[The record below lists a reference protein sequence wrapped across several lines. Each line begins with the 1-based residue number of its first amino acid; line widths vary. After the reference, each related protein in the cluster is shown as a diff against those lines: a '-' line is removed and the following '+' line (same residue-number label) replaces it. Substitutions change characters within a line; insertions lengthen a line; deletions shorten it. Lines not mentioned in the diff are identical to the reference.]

1 MTTDKNRLRKT
12 YPFFRQQPVF
22 ASGGGGGGGGGETT
36 DVFWYSTTDNA
47 IYTTGSVIIRGGMT
61 SYDSPSDVGSD
72 VFFYV
77 SGSKNCLTGSRPGA
91 AVFGGD
97 VRISGSLVQGEHYT
111 STPIV
116 AWGLSSHAEGRAT
129 QARGNYSHAEGTYTI
144 AGKAVDHAEG
154 WSSEAR
160 GGTSHAEGY
169 LAITTNAQAHA
180 EGDRTLASGDSSH
193 AEGIFTE
200 ARGDYSH
207 AQGEFT
213 LASGYASQAEGS
225 YTVAVG
231 SYSQA
236 AGRYTIAS
244 GSAQTVIG
252 KFNKRDN
259 SSSLFVIGNGTN
271 SSNSTRSDI
280 LRVNSGSIQITGSLW
295 QMSGSSS
302 STVGFMGS
310 RSGVPTNVGTDIFFY
325 VSGSTGTDKSVF
337 GGDLTVSGSFMA
349 EGDLIE
355 ISGSL
360 VIEANT
366 LEVTG
371 TIAATQGLSGSLTQL
386 SDGTSYL
393 IAGSNIT
400 ITSQSN
406 GPVTISSTGGG
417 SGGVTLQFLAGKMSS
432 ASPSGSMES
441 VGMDYL
447 DTTALP
453 PTPTYTFSAIIAP
466 TSGTT
471 AYMDLYD
478 YNGIIGGTPGP
489 IAGSVL
495 TGSSL
500 SYTYLTA
507 DVSSALS
514 LAGSSGIIE
523 ARIWC
528 TPTGSNL
535 NAICKSAKLTIS

>member
-1 MTTDKNRLRKT
+1 MAGDT
-12 YPFFRQQPVF
+12 
-22 ASGGGGGGGGGETT
+22 
-36 DVFWYSTTDNA
+36 FWYSTTNNA
-47 IYTTGSVIIRGGMT
+47 IYTTGSVIIRGNST
-61 SYDSPSDVGSD
+61 SYDSPADVGPD
-72 VFFYV
+72 VFFFV
-77 SGSKNCLTGSRPGA
+77 SGSKNCLTGSHAGA

-97 VRISGSLVQGEHYT
+97 VRVSGSFVQGEHIG
-111 STPIV
+111 SSPII
-116 AWGLSSHAEGRAT
+116 AWGLSSHAIGRGT
-129 QARGNYSHAEGTYTI
+129 QARGNYSHAEGDRTLAIGSTS
-144 AGKAVDHAEG
+144 HAEG
-154 WSSEAR
+154 AYSEAR
-160 GGTSHAEGY
+160 GTTSHAEGY
-169 LAITTNAQAHA
+169 LAVASNTQSHA
-180 EGDRTLASGDSSH
+180 EGDRTLASGDTSH
-193 AEGIFTE
+193 AEGIFSE
-200 ARGDYSH
+200 ASGDYSH

-213 LASGYASQAEGS
+213 LASGYASHAEGS
-225 YTVAVG
+225 YTTAVG
-231 SYSQA
+231 SYSHA

-244 GSAQTVIG
+244 GSAQTAVG

-259 SSSLFVIGNGTN
+259 TTSLFVVGNGVN

-295 QMSGSSS
+295 QMSGSSTT
-302 STVGFMGS
+302 TVGFMGS
-310 RSGVPTNVGTDIFFY
+310 RSGVPTDVGSDVFFY

-337 GGDLTVSGSFMA
+337 GGDLTVSGSFTA

-360 VIEANT
+360 IIEANT

-371 TIAATQGLSGSLTQL
+371 TIAATQGFSGSLTTL
-386 SDGTSYL
+386 TDGTSYL
-393 IAGSNIT
+393 VAGNNVT

-406 GPVTISSTGGG
+406 GSVMIASTGGG
-417 SGGVTLQFLAGKMSS
+417 SGGVTLQFLAGKLSS
-432 ASPSGSMES
+432 TSPSGSMES

-447 DTTALP
+447 DTTSLP
-453 PTPTYTFSAIIAP
+453 PTPTYTFSAILAP
-466 TSGTT
+466 TLGTT

-478 YNGIIGGTPGP
+478 YDGVIGGTPEP

-507 DVSSALS
+507 DVSTALS

-528 TPTGSNL
+528 SPTGSGL
-535 NAICKSAKLTIS
+535 NAICKSAKLTIA